1 MPFIASGFF
10 LIEIF
15 ATTLIL
21 GTIALSLMF
30 LAGYGGMVS
39 LMQLTIAGFAAYMV
53 AVFGMSANTNIS
65 LGWPW
70 WLATPMALVLA
81 TIFGTLGGTLAVR
94 TEGIYTIMITLA
106 IGAAFYY
113 FTNQNWAIFGGHTG
127 INTIATPK
135 FWGVDWRSDI
145 PYYYVTLGVAAF
157 CYFAVQYVS
166 RAPFGLA
173 LQGVRDNPRRMAAL
187 GFNVNAHR
195 VAAYAFASF
204 IAALGGVLQVWNYR
218 QISPGSVS
226 VGACIDILIIA
237 VVGGITRPIGPF
249 IGAFIF
255 VILRTFALDLLVKF
269 GLDGNRFRLLIGLG
283 FLAIVF
289 WSSDGV
295 IGLWERWRRRATT
308 RNARAEAMAMD
319 SAAPRFSAVGA
330 GAALELRGVTRL
342 FGALAALTDVTITV
356 RPGERR
362 AVLGSNGAGKTT
374 LFNCVTGDFPPS
386 SGTIRF
392 FGEDIT
398 HFPPY
403 ERIRRGLRRT
413 YQISALFPGLTVRDN
428 VYLACRGVSRGRF
441 SLAAPGRER
450 RPHAC
455 GRGADPGGASDAGQG
470 TAGRGTRAWPAAT
483 ARDRARA
490 RRRAALHPVRRT
502 GSRAIPH
509 RAART
514 DRNPDVAARPYRL
527 HHHRAR
533 HGRRA
538 ARRRKRHDDA
548 QRPHLQG
555 RPAARDRSRPRGPGT
570 LSGGRS

>member
-1 MPFIASGFF
+1 
-10 LIEIF
+10 
-15 ATTLIL
+15 
-21 GTIALSLMF
+21 
-30 LAGYGGMVS
+30 
-39 LMQLTIAGFAAYMV
+39 MV

-249 IGAFIF
+249 IGAFTF

-295 IGLWERWRRRATT
+295 IGLWERWRRYAATT
-308 RNARAEAMAMD
+308 D
-319 SAAPRFSAVGA
+319 K
-330 GAALELRGVTRL
+330 
-342 FGALAALTDVTITV
+342 
-356 RPGERR
+356 RPG
-362 AVLGSNGAGKTT
+362 
-374 LFNCVTGDFPPS
+374 
-386 SGTIRF
+386 
-392 FGEDIT
+392 
-398 HFPPY
+398 
-403 ERIRRGLRRT
+403 
-413 YQISALFPGLTVRDN
+413 
-428 VYLACRGVSRGRF
+428 
-441 SLAAPGRER
+441 
-450 RPHAC
+450 
-455 GRGADPGGASDAGQG
+455 GG
-470 TAGRGTRAWPAAT
+470 
-483 ARDRARA
+483 
-490 RRRAALHPVRRT
+490 
-502 GSRAIPH
+502 
-509 RAART
+509 
-514 DRNPDVAARPYRL
+514 
-527 HHHRAR
+527 
-533 HGRRA
+533 HG
-538 ARRRKRHDDA
+538 H
-548 QRPHLQG
+548 G
-555 RPAARDRSRPRGPGT
+555 
-570 LSGGRS
+570 